1 MGANWIHGC
10 VGNPVFKIAKDHQ
23 LLEKIV
29 CKSKPLTRKKLV
41 TLTEN
46 GAVVD
51 TETVRYV

>member
-29 CKSKPLTRKKLV
+29 SKSKPLTRKELV

-46 GAVVD
+46 GDVVE